1 MAAGRERTQE
11 KEEPTLARNRSAS
24 HEYHLLDRWEAGIVL
39 TGPEVKS
46 ARAGQVNLK
55 GAYARVRDGEV
66 FLHDAHFSPYERAPV
81 SDADPTR
88 DRKLLL
94 HAHEIRK
101 IVKATAEEGTTLVP
115 LRLYAKGGRIKVELA
130 LGRGKKGPDKREAI
144 RERDVKREMDRE
156 RGARRVR

>member
-1 MAAGRERTQE
+1 MAATRDRS
-11 KEEPTLARNRSAS
+11 KEGDEPTLARNRAAS

-39 TGPEVKS
+39 SGPEVKS

-55 GAYARVRDGEV
+55 GAYAKVRNGEV
-66 FLHDAHFSPYERAPV
+66 FLLDAHFSPYEQAGT
-81 SDADPTR
+81 DAFDPTR

-94 HAHEIRK
+94 NRHEIRK
-101 IVKATAEEGTTLVP
+101 IEKATADEGTTLVP
-115 LRLYAKGGRIKVELA
+115 LRLYAKGGRIKVEIA
-130 LGRGKKGPDKREAI
+130 VGRGKKGPDKRDAI